1 MKKVMVRAW
10 EIARKAVVKFGGKV
24 KEYFA
29 QALAMA
35 WREAKAP
42 KYVEIDL
49 KADTRKCRT
58 WVAKIVGPHEVY
70 KLDRQFLNQDS
81 TDEFGDKIYRLFNG
95 VYEYNN
101 GRRREF
107 IKVEDGTILYID
119 YKDVLAYVV

>member
-35 WREAKAP
+35 WKEVKVP
-42 KYVEIDL
+42 QYVEFEL
-49 KADTRKCRT
+49 KADTRRFRT
-58 WVAKIVGPHEVY
+58 WIAKIVGPHEVY
-70 KLDRQFLNQDS
+70 KLDRKFLSQDG
-81 TDEFGDKIYRLFNG
+81 TDEYGDKVFRLCSG

-101 GRRREF
+101 GKRREF
-107 IKVEDGTILYID
+107 MKVENGECELISYN
-119 YKDVLAYVV
+119 DVLAAL